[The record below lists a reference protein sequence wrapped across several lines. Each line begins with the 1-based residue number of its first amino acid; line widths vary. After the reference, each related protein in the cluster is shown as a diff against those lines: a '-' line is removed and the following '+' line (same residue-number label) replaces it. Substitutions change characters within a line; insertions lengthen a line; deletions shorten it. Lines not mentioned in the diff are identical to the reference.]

1 MDLGSRLSAVY
12 VSWTESVVTPLGIP
26 SAGLTKRH
34 RWLWREAAGCC
45 CASRWEGWEASM
57 GDSHYRAP
65 LSFPKTD
72 SVRGH
77 WAGLEPGSPGCF
89 LWLDWSGLPCCLPH
103 RCVCIATSL
112 RVLFL
117 TVIAPT
123 RGLFSSAF
131 SVFTAHSCDSWRC
144 RRLEKTLLSYSLPF
158 SKHVPRSVPFWLI
171 CLVYPTLS
179 IFLFLSFPLKQLLTW
194 PVLLEGSLS
203 RPSTF
208 SLLFCCCIFS
218 LIMFL

>member
-1 MDLGSRLSAVY
+1 MLSAVRLER
-12 VSWTESVVTPLGIP
+12 SPLLP
-26 SAGLTKRH
+26 PPPLCVHCR
-34 RWLWREAAGCC
+34 
-45 CASRWEGWEASM
+45 ASGE
-57 GDSHYRAP
+57 
-65 LSFPKTD
+65 T
-72 SVRGH
+72 
-77 WAGLEPGSPGCF
+77 
-89 LWLDWSGLPCCLPH
+89 
-103 RCVCIATSL
+103 TSL

-208 SLLFCCCIFS
+208 SLLFFLLYLFTYHVFIVKFDFKSRSNIFCCFKYQVC
-218 LIMFL
+218 